1 MKINVVKRVD
11 VHVTPDDV
19 KEMIKERVLAHDP
32 DITIA
37 SIDFVRKLNPQ
48 RIEIDVDAYC
58 GTRTPVEP
66 TEPEKA
72 EPLKE
77 EVIDPLLP
85 EPVEPL
91 KEEVVE
97 EPVKSVADI
106 FNMPS

>member
-19 KEMIKERVLAHDP
+19 KKMITERVLAYDP

-66 TEPEKA
+66 TEPGKA

-77 EVIDPLLP
+77 EVVD
-85 EPVEPL
+85 PVEPV
-91 KEEVVE
+91 KEEEVE

-106 FNMPS
+106 FNIPS